1 MKRVLTAKDLSPFQ
15 DTKIDAA
22 EFLIETRK
30 LPTALRQ
37 VVFGMAQAA
46 EIFNWEARGK
56 PPDVLS
62 NK

>member
-1 MKRVLTAKDLSPFQ
+1 METSLSSNSLVSYKNKK
-15 DTKIDAA
+15 TDAT

-37 VVFGMAQAA
+37 IVFGMAQAA

-56 PPDVLS
+56 PPDVL
-62 NK
+62 

>member
-1 MKRVLTAKDLSPFQ
+1 METSLSSNSLVSYKNK
-15 DTKIDAA
+15 KIDAT

-37 VVFGMAQAA
+37 IVFGMAQAA

-56 PPDVLS
+56 PPDVPS
-62 NK
+62 K